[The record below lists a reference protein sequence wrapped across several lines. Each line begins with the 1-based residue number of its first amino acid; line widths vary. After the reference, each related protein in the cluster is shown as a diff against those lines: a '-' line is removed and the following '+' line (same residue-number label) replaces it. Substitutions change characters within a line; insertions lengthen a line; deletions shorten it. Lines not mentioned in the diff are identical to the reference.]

1 MIFAARRKNHR
12 WDLEALETVTRAAL
26 HQAGA
31 KLLEHL
37 LEAPLEAEPEQ
48 PCHCGRRARHRGRRP
63 KKMLTLLGEVEIERP
78 YYLCGACHQGQ
89 FPFDRELDVAD
100 TQYSPGVRRM
110 MALVGSE
117 SSFEGG
123 REQLRVLAG
132 LEVTTKAVERGAEAI
147 GTDLAAREQ
156 EQIQRAVQLPLPQVT
171 GADIPILY
179 IEMDGT
185 GVPVVAAETI
195 GRPGKDGAE
204 RARTREVK
212 LGCVFTQSR
221 LDTDGRP
228 LRDEA
233 STSYTAAIEAAEQ
246 FGRRIWQQA
255 WQRGWSR
262 AKKKV
267 VIGDGAVW
275 IWNLSHQYF
284 ADAVEIVD
292 LYHARQHLWE
302 LAAQLW
308 PDDKRGR
315 RLWAK
320 KRQRQLDRG
329 KIEQLVVALRD
340 FAAPQKDLAR
350 RLATEADYFERNA
363 ARMRYPSFRKQGF
376 FIGSGVIE
384 AGCKTVI
391 AQRLKHSGMFWTV
404 RGANAIVALR
414 CARLSGRFEDYWENR
429 AQAA

>member
-1 MIFAARRKNHR
+1 VIFAARRKNHR
-12 WDLEALETVTRAAL
+12 WDLEALETATRAAL

-31 KLLEHL
+31 KLLEQL
-37 LEAPLEAEPEQ
+37 LEASPPAEPEQ
-48 PCHCGRRARHRGRRP
+48 PCRCGRRARHRGRRP
-63 KKMLTLLGEVEIERP
+63 KKMQTVLGEVEIERP
-78 YYLCGACHQGQ
+78 YYLCAACHQGQ
-89 FPFDRELDVAD
+89 FPFDRELDVTD

-123 REQLRVLAG
+123 REQLRLLAG
-132 LEVTTKAVERGAEAI
+132 LEVTTKAVERGAQVI
-147 GTDLAAREQ
+147 GADLAAREQ
-156 EQIQRAVQLPLPQVT
+156 KQIQRAVQLPLPQVT
-171 GADIPILY
+171 GADIPVLY
-179 IEMDGT
+179 MEMDGT

-195 GRPGKDGAE
+195 GRPGQGGAE

-221 LDTDGRP
+221 LDKEGRP
-228 LRDEA
+228 VRDEA
-233 STSYTAAIEAAEQ
+233 ATSYTGAIEGAEE

-255 WQRGWSR
+255 WERGWSR

-284 ADAVEIVD
+284 TGAVEIVD
-292 LYHARQHLWE
+292 LYHARQHLWQ

-308 PDDKRGR
+308 PDDERGR
-315 RLWAK
+315 RRWAK

-329 KIEQLVVALRD
+329 KVEQLVAALRG
-340 FAAPQKDLAR
+340 FAAPQQDLAR
-350 RLATEADYFERNA
+350 RLASEADYFERNA
-363 ARMRYPSFRKQGF
+363 ERMRYPSFRKQGL

-391 AQRLKHSGMFWTV
+391 AQRLKRSGMFWTV
-404 RGANAIVALR
+404 RGANAILALR

-429 AQAA
+429 PRAA